1 MTVLKDTQQ
10 LVEKLKV
17 AFAYPDARSSYQIM
31 VLTLGVLCLPQNAV
45 KKNDL
50 ATGKTVLGQIK
61 VSSSTG
67 SVAGSSHLLD
77 CYFKPNPKYIV
88 YCRSS

>member
-10 LVEKLKV
+10 LLDKLKV
-17 AFAYPDARSSYQIM
+17 ASAYLDGPALYETYGAYR
-31 VLTLGVLCLPQNAV
+31 GVLCLSQNAY

-61 VSSSTG
+61 VSSSIGSITG
-67 SVAGSSHLLD
+67 AA
-77 CYFKPNPKYIV
+77 YF
-88 YCRSS
+88 